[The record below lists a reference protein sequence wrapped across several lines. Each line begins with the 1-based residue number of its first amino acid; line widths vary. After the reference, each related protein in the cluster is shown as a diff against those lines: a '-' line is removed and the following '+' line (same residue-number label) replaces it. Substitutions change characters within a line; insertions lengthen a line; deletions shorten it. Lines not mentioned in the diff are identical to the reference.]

1 MILFRGVVKHHPS
14 GWGSHGQYPRSY
26 ERCLT
31 QLDCFILRGMRK
43 VTVLIAVC
51 GSLAGLLGAQGRR
64 LTLEDLVSVEAIG
77 ETALSPDGK
86 TFAMTRNG
94 QIVLMPAEGGWP
106 VTVTSTTGGKSG
118 LSWSPDGRA
127 IAFASQGGIWS
138 VSVSGGP
145 PRRLTNAAPG
155 GGDPRSA
162 SDRAPQW
169 SPNGKWLLFE
179 TGRRGRDSLM
189 VVSDDGMVNA
199 FLSQSPNDE
208 EAASWSPDG
217 TRISYTERAKDYFSG
232 KLNVVKFDPASGRA
246 ADPTTIY
253 TAPTDRGGGWSIRKA
268 QWSPD
273 SKSLAVVLQDSG
285 WDNVYLIPAT
295 GGAPKAVTHGNWE
308 DESPEFSPDGKSI
321 AIVSNRNGAEQRSIW
336 IQPVDGSAARQLF
349 SLSTLAKGVESAP
362 VWSPD
367 GKVYFH
373 RSTPVTSVD
382 LLSASIAKSVL
393 ASGDITIHN
402 TDVHVVE
409 ITHTTPLN
417 FTGAIIPE
425 IVHYKSKDGLDIA
438 AILYKP
444 RNVRAGTKSPAVLW
458 IHGGPEAQDT
468 LRFDAWAQYLAQSG
482 YVVLEPNYRGS
493 TGYGEK
499 FRNLNV
505 EDSGGGEMDDVAAGA
520 QYLVA
525 QGLADPKKL
534 AIGGGSHGGTMVAY
548 AVTKYPD
555 LFAAAMELFGV
566 VDRATF
572 NERTNRNSAVRWMM
586 KMGGSPE
593 EKPEVYRKANAL
605 LQIDKI
611 KTPLLVMHGENDP
624 QVPPYESAQFV
635 RALKEHGKVV
645 YYFTYPNELHGF
657 SQRDH
662 RLDAW
667 RRQLAFLEKYINPRT
682 GASSTST
689 EDLLA
694 PPVARTPQP

>member
-1 MILFRGVVKHHPS
+1 MRRLSVFVLMS
-14 GWGSHGQYPRSY
+14 G
-26 ERCLT
+26 
-31 QLDCFILRGMRK
+31 
-43 VTVLIAVC
+43 
-51 GSLAGLLGAQGRR
+51 LALAQGRR
-64 LTLEDLVSVEAIG
+64 ITLDDILSVEAIG

-106 VTVTSTTGGKSG
+106 VTLTSPTGGKSG

-127 IAFASQGGIWS
+127 IAFASQGGIWT
-138 VSVSGGP
+138 VSIAGGAP
-145 PRRLTNAAPG
+145 HRLTNAVPG
-155 GGDPRSA
+155 GGDPRAA

-169 SPNGKWLLFE
+169 SPKGKWILFE

-199 FLSQSPNDE
+199 YLSNSSNDE
-208 EAASWSPDG
+208 EAAAWSPDG
-217 TRISYTERAKDYFSG
+217 TSISYTERSHEFFSG
-232 KLNVVKFDPASGRA
+232 RLNVAKFDPATGRA
-246 ADPTTIY
+246 ADPKTVY
-253 TAPTDRGGGWSIRKA
+253 TAPTDRGGGWSVRKA
-268 QWSPD
+268 AWSPD

-285 WDNVYLIPAT
+285 WDNIYLIPAS
-295 GGAPKAVTHGNWE
+295 GGAPKAITKGNWE

-321 AIVSNRNGAEQRSIW
+321 ALVSNRGKAELRSIW
-336 IQPVDGSAARQLF
+336 IQPVDGGAARALPR
-349 SLSTLAKGVESAP
+349 SREEGIDSAP
-362 VWSPD
+362 IWSPD
-367 GKVYFH
+367 GSKMYFH
-373 RSTPVTSVD
+373 HNSPSLSTD
-382 LLSASIAKSVL
+382 LMSASKEIV
-393 ASGDITIHN
+393 TP
-402 TDVHVVE
+402 
-409 ITHTTPLN
+409 ITHSTPLN
-417 FTGAIIPE
+417 FSDPIAPE
-425 IVHYKSKDGLDIA
+425 IVHYKSKDGLEIA

-458 IHGGPEAQDT
+458 IHGGPEAQDN
-468 LRFDAWAQYLAQSG
+468 LHFDAWAQFLAGSG
-482 YVVLEPNYRGS
+482 YALLEPNYRGS

-505 EDSGGGEMDDVAAGA
+505 EDSGGGEMDDVAAGV

-525 QGLADPKKL
+525 QGIADPKKL

-555 LFAAAMELFGV
+555 LFAAAIEMFGV

-593 EKPEVYRKANAL
+593 EKPAVYAKANAL

-611 KTPLLVMHGENDP
+611 KTPILVLHGENDP

-657 SQRDH
+657 SQREH

-667 RRQLAFLEKYINPRT
+667 RRELAFLEKYINPRT
-682 GASSTST
+682 GVSSTST

-694 PPVARTPQP
+694 PPPLKQ